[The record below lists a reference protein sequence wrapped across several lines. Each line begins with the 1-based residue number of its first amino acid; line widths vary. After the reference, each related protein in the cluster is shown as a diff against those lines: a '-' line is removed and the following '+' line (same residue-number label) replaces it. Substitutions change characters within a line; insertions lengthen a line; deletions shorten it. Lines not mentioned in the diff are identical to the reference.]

1 MTKKYVFD
9 EDDIKEAIKKVYLD
23 ESKWYSYNIE
33 QIEAENY
40 YGDKYK
46 TVIIE
51 AIEQD

>member
-23 ESKWYSYNIE
+23 ESKWYIYNIK
-33 QIEAENY
+33 QIETESY
-40 YGDKYK
+40 YGGKYK
-46 TVIIE
+46 TVIVE